1 MSQREISRRGFLIA
15 STGIVAATSVA
26 ISPAFA
32 ADGQR
37 LDPNS
42 PSAVALGYVTNHQR
56 VDTKRWPKKASAQG
70 ADARCADCA
79 LFTGNGGQGPCR
91 IFKGQLVAANGWCN
105 AWTKG

>member
-1 MSQREISRRGFLIA
+1 MSQREISRRRFLM
-15 STGIVAATSVA
+15 ATSVIAVSRAA

-32 ADGQR
+32 AEAQR
-37 LDPNS
+37 LDPKS
-42 PSAVALGYVTNHQR
+42 PSAVALGYVANHQR

-70 ADARCADCA
+70 ADAHCANCA
-79 LFTGNGGQGPCR
+79 LFTDNGGQGPCR